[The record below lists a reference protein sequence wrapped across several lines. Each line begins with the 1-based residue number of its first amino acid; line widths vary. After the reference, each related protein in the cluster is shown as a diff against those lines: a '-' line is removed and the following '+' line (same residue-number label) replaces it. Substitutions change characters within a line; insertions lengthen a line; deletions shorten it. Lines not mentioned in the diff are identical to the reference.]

1 MRAAHQ
7 MSPTGRAYNGYNTA
21 ASYGYTTM
29 THSASDY
36 TQGMQLQIYYLDKD
50 GIDNICYVL
59 WILLLQIIA
68 QVVFPCI

>member
-1 MRAAHQ
+1 

-36 TQGMQLQIYYLDKD
+36 TQGMQLQFITLARMVLDK
-50 GIDNICYVL
+50 ICCVL